1 MGRRIQSVF
10 LLCLFL
16 FSGVVWAEELPDESA
31 DQNLQG
37 QLEASGAGE
46 LTSQVPD
53 QTQEIL
59 EQLDL
64 KELDYRILLSLTPE
78 QIWQV
83 CKAAFSKMIRA
94 PLLLL
99 GMLVAVILLCAA
111 MDALKIGFN
120 AKGLERIFNGVAV
133 LCLITIVLEP
143 VTDCIQKASQAIF
156 QGSMFMNGFIPVFC
170 GILAS
175 GGQLVSAGVYHLLLF
190 GTSQVV
196 GQAASQIL
204 VPLISI
210 FLAFCFTGAI
220 APELHLDQI
229 GKTVKKFVNW
239 ALGLLLT
246 VYVGLLGIQSIV
258 AVSADTVTVKTAK
271 FVTSSFVPVI
281 GSALSDAL
289 VTAQACLKLL
299 KASVGVYGIL
309 IAVFTFLP
317 LFAEIICWYLAMQ
330 AAAFLGQLMGT
341 GSITK
346 VLEATASALGL
357 LMSITLLFGLL
368 FIISTTVMLVV
379 GAGG

>member
-1 MGRRIQSVF
+1 M
-10 LLCLFL
+10 LFR
-16 FSGVVWAEELPDESA
+16 S
-31 DQNLQG
+31 
-37 QLEASGAGE
+37 
-46 LTSQVPD
+46 
-53 QTQEIL
+53 
-59 EQLDL
+59 
-64 KELDYRILLSLTPE
+64 
-78 QIWQV
+78 
-83 CKAAFSKMIRA
+83 SKMVRA

-99 GMLVAVILLCAA
+99 GTLVAVILLCAA

-120 AKGLERIFNGVAV
+120 AKGLEKVFNGVAV
-133 LCLITIVLEP
+133 LCLITVVLEP
-143 VTDCIQKASQAIF
+143 VTGCIQKASQAIL

-175 GGQLVSAGVYHLLLF
+175 GGQPVSAGVYHLLLF
-190 GTSQVV
+190 GTSQVI

-229 GKTVKKFVNW
+229 GKTIKKFVNW
-239 ALGLLLT
+239 SLSLLLT

-299 KASVGVYGIL
+299 KASVGAYGIL
-309 IAVFTFLP
+309 IAAFTYLP
-317 LFAEIICWYLAMQ
+317 LLLEIICWYLAMQ
-330 AAAFLGQLMGT
+330 TAAFLGQLVGA
-341 GSITK
+341 GSIAK
-346 VLEATASALGL
+346 VLEGTASALGL

>member
-1 MGRRIQSVF
+1 MRQKIFSLF
-10 LLCLFL
+10 LICLFM
-16 FSGVVWAEELPDESA
+16 FSGVAWAEELPDEST

-37 QLEASGAGE
+37 QLEASGADE
-46 LTSQVPD
+46 LVQQVPD
-53 QTQEIL
+53 QTKEIL
-59 EQLDL
+59 SQLELQD
-64 KELDYRILLSLTPE
+64 LDYRLLLSLTPG

-83 CKAAFSKMIRA
+83 FKAVFSKMVRA

-99 GMLVAVILLCAA
+99 GTLVAVILLCAA

-120 AKGLERIFNGVAV
+120 AKGLEKMFNGVAV
-133 LCLITIVLEP
+133 LCLITVVLEP
-143 VTDCIQKASQAIF
+143 VTGCIQKASRAIL

-175 GGQLVSAGVYHLLLF
+175 GGQPVSAGVYHLLLF
-190 GTSQVV
+190 GTSQVI

-229 GKTVKKFVNW
+229 GKTIKKFVNW
-239 ALGLLLT
+239 SLSLLLT

-299 KASVGVYGIL
+299 KASVGAYGIL
-309 IAVFTFLP
+309 IAAFTYLP
-317 LFAEIICWYLAMQ
+317 LLLEIICWYLAMQ
-330 AAAFLGQLMGT
+330 TAAFLGQLVGA
-341 GSITK
+341 GSIAK
-346 VLEATASALGL
+346 VLEGTASALGL

>member
-1 MGRRIQSVF
+1 MRQKIFSLF
-10 LLCLFL
+10 LICLFM
-16 FSGVVWAEELPDESA
+16 FSGVAWAEELPDEST

-37 QLEASGAGE
+37 QLEASGADE
-46 LTSQVPD
+46 LAQQVPD
-53 QTQEIL
+53 QTKEIL
-59 EQLDL
+59 SQLELQD
-64 KELDYRILLSLTPE
+64 LDYRLLLSLTPG

-83 CKAAFSKMIRA
+83 CKAVFSKMVRA

-99 GMLVAVILLCAA
+99 GTLVAVILLCAA

-120 AKGLERIFNGVAV
+120 AKGLEKMFNGVAV
-133 LCLITIVLEP
+133 LCLITVVLEP
-143 VTDCIQKASQAIF
+143 VTGCIQKASQAIL

-175 GGQLVSAGVYHLLLF
+175 GGQPVSAGVYHLLLF
-190 GTSQVV
+190 GTSQVI

-229 GKTVKKFVNW
+229 GKTIKKFVNW
-239 ALGLLLT
+239 SLSLLLT

-299 KASVGVYGIL
+299 KASVGAYGIL
-309 IAVFTFLP
+309 IAAFTYLP
-317 LFAEIICWYLAMQ
+317 LLLEIICWYLAMQ
-330 AAAFLGQLMGT
+330 TAAFLGQLVGA
-341 GSITK
+341 GSIAK
-346 VLEATASALGL
+346 VLEGTASALGL

>member
-1 MGRRIQSVF
+1 MRQRILSIFF
-10 LLCLFL
+10 LCVFL
-16 FSGVVWAEELPDESA
+16 FSGVVWAEESSDEMT

-37 QLEASGAGE
+37 QLAASGAEE
-46 LTSQVPD
+46 LASQVPD

-59 EQLDL
+59 AQLDL
-64 KELDYRILLSLTPE
+64 NNLGYRLILSLTPG

-99 GMLVAVILLCAA
+99 GMLVAVILLCAV

-120 AKGLERIFNGVAV
+120 AKGLEKVFNGVAV

-175 GGQLVSAGVYHLLLF
+175 GGQPVSAGVYHLLLF

-220 APELHLDQI
+220 VPELHLDQI

-246 VYVGLLGIQSIV
+246 IYVGLLGIQSIV

-317 LFAEIICWYLAMQ
+317 LFVEIICWYLAMQ

-346 VLEATASALGL
+346 VLEGTASALGL

>member
-120 AKGLERIFNGVAV
+120 AKGLEKIFNGVAV

>member
-1 MGRRIQSVF
+1 MRQKIFSLF
-10 LLCLFL
+10 LICLFM
-16 FSGVVWAEELPDESA
+16 FSGVAWAEELPDEST

-37 QLEASGAGE
+37 QLEASGADE
-46 LTSQVPD
+46 LVQQVPD
-53 QTQEIL
+53 QTKEIL
-59 EQLDL
+59 SQLELQD
-64 KELDYRILLSLTPE
+64 LDYRLLLSLTPG

-83 CKAAFSKMIRA
+83 CKAVFSKMVRA

-99 GMLVAVILLCAA
+99 GTLVAVILLCAA

-120 AKGLERIFNGVAV
+120 AKGLEKMFNGVAV
-133 LCLITIVLEP
+133 LCLITVVLEP
-143 VTDCIQKASQAIF
+143 VTGCIQKASQAIL

-175 GGQLVSAGVYHLLLF
+175 GGQPVSAGVYHLLRF
-190 GTSQVV
+190 GTSQVI

-229 GKTVKKFVNW
+229 GKTIKKFVNW
-239 ALGLLLT
+239 SLSLLLT

-299 KASVGVYGIL
+299 KASVGAYGIL
-309 IAVFTFLP
+309 IAAFTYLP
-317 LFAEIICWYLAMQ
+317 LLLEIICWYLAMQ
-330 AAAFLGQLMGT
+330 TAAFLGQLVGA
-341 GSITK
+341 GSIAK
-346 VLEATASALGL
+346 VLEGTASALGL